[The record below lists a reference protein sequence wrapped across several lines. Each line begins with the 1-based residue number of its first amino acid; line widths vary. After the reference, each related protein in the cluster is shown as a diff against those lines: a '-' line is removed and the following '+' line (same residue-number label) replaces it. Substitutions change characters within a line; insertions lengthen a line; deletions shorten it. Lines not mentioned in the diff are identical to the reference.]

1 MTREEAIHEV
11 WATLEAAAFLV
22 RYMDGGEPVDLA
34 MIQGDLERAAAA
46 VAAVRAQVG
55 DWL

>member
-1 MTREEAIHEV
+1 MTKEEAVHEV
-11 WATLEAAAFLV
+11 WMALEGAAFLV

-34 MIQGDLERAAAA
+34 MVQGDLERAAAA

-55 DWL
+55 DKL